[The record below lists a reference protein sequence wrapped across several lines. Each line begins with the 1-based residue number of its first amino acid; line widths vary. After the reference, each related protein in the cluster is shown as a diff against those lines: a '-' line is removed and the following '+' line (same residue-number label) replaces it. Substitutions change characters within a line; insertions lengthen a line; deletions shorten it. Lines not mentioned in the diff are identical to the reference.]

1 MQILNTMIK
10 KVFFL
15 LAMFTC
21 IFASCSDGG
30 SEEPVIPP
38 TQKPEVNNT
47 PTITID
53 PTIQSSGLSFDT
65 SASEKSITFSTTSD
79 WTLSIAETRSGTE
92 WCTASPTSGGKGTA
106 TVKFKTTENT
116 ESEDRT
122 VAVTIKAGAASKT
135 FTVTQKGNKSLLV
148 TTKKYELPKEGSE
161 IEIEVKSN
169 VEYEMTIAESCKE
182 WITEATGRAL
192 TTHKHILAIAASE
205 EAVKREGE
213 ITFKSGD
220 IVETVKVY
228 QAGEAVL
235 LLSKNELTVGEAG
248 ETITVDIKSNVDF
261 GVQMPNADW
270 IKEEAS
276 GRGMSSHTLR
286 FVISEN
292 ETFEARS
299 AEIVFYDKNS
309 DLKNTLKVIQS
320 AKEQKEAS
328 YENGVAT
335 LVEAGTLKKLLGD
348 DYLSITSLKVVGPIN
363 GDDVYYLR
371 KMLGGNNFSEA
382 DRGKLTTLDLSEA
395 TIVEG
400 GEWYYYDEYYTPHYY
415 TSNNTIGEYMF
426 NNCAN
431 LKNIILP
438 DSVTEISGYAFAD
451 CYSLTSVTIPDS
463 VTSIGDYAFY
473 DCSALTSITI
483 PDSVTS
489 IGKNVF
495 AHCSSLTSVTIPDS
509 VTSIGDDAFH
519 GCLDLTSVTIGN
531 GVTEIG
537 WYAFYRC
544 SSLTS
549 VIIPDSVTE
558 IGGYAFYG
566 CSALTSVTIPD
577 SVISIGGNAFED
589 CSVLTSVTIGN
600 GVTKIGGYAFYGCS
614 ALTSVTIPDSVN
626 VIGGNAFQYCSAL
639 TSVYC
644 YAQYPP
650 SLSIYN
656 TIFAGINSEATL
668 YVPARCG
675 SEYKSSSW
683 GNYFKKI
690 IEMEE

>member
-1 MQILNTMIK
+1 M
-10 KVFFL
+10 

-21 IFASCSDGG
+21 IFASCSNGG

-122 VAVTIKAGAASKT
+122 VAVTIKAGADSKT
-135 FTVTQKGNKSLLV
+135 FSITQKGNKSLLV
-148 TTKKYELPKEGSE
+148 TSKKYELPKEGGE

-235 LLSKNELTVGEAG
+235 LLSKNEFTVGEAG

-292 ETFEARS
+292 ETSEARL

-309 DLKNTLKVIQS
+309 DLKNTLKVTQS

-328 YENGVAT
+328 YENGIAT

-371 KMLGGNNFSEA
+371 KMSGCRDFSEA
-382 DRGKLTTLDLSEA
+382 DWGKLTTLDLSEA
-395 TIVEG
+395 SIVEG
-400 GEWYYYDEYYTPHYY
+400 GGWYAILFESECY
-415 TSNNTIGEYMF
+415 TSDNVIGDGMF
-426 NNCAN
+426 GGN
-431 LKNIILP
+431 LVEITLP
-438 DSVTEISGYAFAD
+438 NDIVSIASYAFGGCSA
-451 CYSLTSVTIPDS
+451 LTSIVIPDG
-463 VTSIGDYAFY
+463 VTSIGRYAFS
-473 DCSALTSITI
+473 DCSALTSIVI
-483 PDSVTS
+483 PNSVTS
-489 IGKNVF
+489 IGESAF
-495 AHCSSLTSVTIPDS
+495 FYCDSLTSIVIPDG
-509 VTSIGDDAFH
+509 VTSIGENTFTHCKA
-519 GCLDLTSVTIGN
+519 LTSVTIGN
-531 GVTEIG
+531 GVTSIG
-537 WYAFYRC
+537 ESAFSFC
-544 SSLTS
+544 N
-549 VIIPDSVTE
+549 
-558 IGGYAFYG
+558 
-566 CSALTSVTIPD
+566 ALTSIVIPNSVT
-577 SVISIGGNAFED
+577 SIGENAFWYCD
-589 CSVLTSVTIGN
+589 SLTSVTIGN
-600 GVTKIGGYAFYGCS
+600 GVTSIGKSAFEGCNALTSIVIPNSVTSIGES
-614 ALTSVTIPDSVN
+614 AFEGCTYLTSVTIGNGVTS
-626 VIGGNAFQYCSAL
+626 IGESAFTQCVRLSK
-639 TSVYC
+639 VYC
-644 YAQYPP
+644 YATTPP
-650 SLSIYN
+650 QLGETFYI
-656 TIFAGINSEATL
+656 SETL
-668 YVPARCG
+668 YVPSRCG
-675 SEYKSSSW
+675 AAYKSSSW
-683 GNYFKKI
+683 GNCCKNI
-690 IEMEE
+690 IEMD

>member
-1 MQILNTMIK
+1 MGNFQDALNREASDEWASRFLFICVLESPFELRCRSPIVQILNTMIK

-30 SEEPVIPP
+30 SEEPVTPP

-116 ESEDRT
+116 ESEDRS
-122 VAVTIKAGAASKT
+122 VSVTIKAGTASKT

-148 TTKKYELPKEGSE
+148 TTKKYELPKEGGE

-169 VEYEMTIAESCKE
+169 VEYEMMIAESAKE

-235 LLSKNELTVGEAG
+235 LLSKNEFTVSETG
-248 ETITVDIKSNVDF
+248 ETISVDIKSNVDF
-261 GVQMPNADW
+261 GIQMPNVDW

-276 GRGMSSHTLR
+276 GRGMSSHTLK
-286 FVISEN
+286 FVVAAN
-292 ETFEARS
+292 ETSEARS

-309 DLKNTLKVIQS
+309 DLKNTLKVTQS
-320 AKEQKEAS
+320 AKK
-328 YENGVAT
+328 YENKVVT
-335 LVEAGTLKKLLGD
+335 LVEAGTLKEFLGD

-371 KMLGGNNFSEA
+371 KMLGGGNFSEA
-382 DRGKLTTLDLSEA
+382 DWGKLTTLDLSEA
-395 TIVEG
+395 RIVEG
-400 GEWYYYDEYYTPHYY
+400 GEWYYPGNY
-415 TSNNTIGEYMF
+415 TSNNAIGERMF
-426 NNCAN
+426 YDCSN
-431 LKNIILP
+431 LQNIILP
-438 DSVTEISGYAFAD
+438 DNVTSMGEYAFSDCEALTSVTISNGVTEIGYRTFSR
-451 CYSLTSVTIPDS
+451 CLSLTSVTIPDN
-463 VTSIGDYAFY
+463 VTWIGGYAFDY
-473 DCSALTSITI
+473 CL
-483 PDSVTS
+483 
-489 IGKNVF
+489 
-495 AHCSSLTSVTIPDS
+495 SLTSVTIPDN
-509 VTSIGDDAFH
+509 VTWIGGYAFASCH
-519 GCLDLTSVTIGN
+519 SLTSVTIGN

-537 WYAFYRC
+537 NYAFCGC

-549 VIIPDSVTE
+549 VIIPDSVTS
-558 IGGYAFYG
+558 IPRYAFY
-566 CSALTSVTIPD
+566 
-577 SVISIGGNAFED
+577 D
-589 CSVLTSVTIGN
+589 CI
-600 GVTKIGGYAFYGCS
+600 
-614 ALTSVTIPDSVN
+614 
-626 VIGGNAFQYCSAL
+626 
-639 TSVYC
+639 
-644 YAQYPP
+644 
-650 SLSIYN
+650 
-656 TIFAGINSEATL
+656 
-668 YVPARCG
+668 
-675 SEYKSSSW
+675 
-683 GNYFKKI
+683 
-690 IEMEE
+690 

>member
-1 MQILNTMIK
+1 MGNSQDALNREASDEWASRFYLYVSWNHLLNFDAGAPSCKYNTMIK
-10 KVFFL
+10 NVFFL
-15 LAMFTC
+15 LVMFTC

-30 SEEPVIPP
+30 SEEPVTPP

-65 SASEKSITFSTTSD
+65 SVSEKSITFSTTSD

-122 VAVTIKAGAASKT
+122 VAVTIKAGADSKT
-135 FTVTQKGNKSLLV
+135 FSVTQKGNKSLLV
-148 TTKKYELPKEGSE
+148 TTKKYELPKEGGE

-235 LLSKNELTVGEAG
+235 LLSKSEFTVSEAG
-248 ETITVDIKSNVDF
+248 ETISVDIKSNVEY

-276 GRGMSSHTLR
+276 GRGMSSHSLKY
-286 FVISEN
+286 VVSEN
-292 ETFEARS
+292 ETSESRS

-309 DLKNTLKVIQS
+309 DLKNTLKVTQS

-438 DSVTEISGYAFAD
+438 DSVTEISGYAFAE
-451 CYSLTSVTIPDS
+451 CSSLTSVTIADS
-463 VTSIGDYAFY
+463 VTSIGDYAFAE
-473 DCSALTSITI
+473 CSSLTSITI

-495 AHCSSLTSVTIPDS
+495 AYCSSLTSVTIPDS

-537 WYAFYRC
+537 GYAFADCYSLTSVTIGNGVTEIGWYAFYRC

-558 IGGYAFYG
+558 
-566 CSALTSVTIPD
+566 
-577 SVISIGGNAFED
+577 
-589 CSVLTSVTIGN
+589 
-600 GVTKIGGYAFYGCS
+600 
-614 ALTSVTIPDSVN
+614 
-626 VIGGNAFQYCSAL
+626 IGGNAFQYCSAL

-675 SEYKSSSW
+675 SAYKSSSW

>member
-1 MQILNTMIK
+1 MIK

-122 VAVTIKAGAASKT
+122 VAVTIKAGADSKT
-135 FTVTQKGNKSLLV
+135 FSITQKGNKSLLV
-148 TTKKYELPKEGSE
+148 TTKKYELPKEGGE

-205 EAVKREGE
+205 EAIKREGE

-220 IVETVKVY
+220 IVESVKVY

-235 LLSKNELTVGEAG
+235 LLSKSEFTVGEAG
-248 ETITVDIKSNVDF
+248 ETITIDIKSNVDF

-292 ETFEARS
+292 ETSEARS

-309 DLKNTLKVIQS
+309 DLKNTLKVTQS

-382 DRGKLTTLDLSEA
+382 DWGKLTTLDLSEA

-400 GEWYYYDEYYTPHYY
+400 GEWYYYEKYYTPYCY

-438 DSVTEISGYAFAD
+438 DSVTEIGGNAFYNCSA
-451 CYSLTSVTIPDS
+451 LTSVTIPDS
-463 VTSIGDYAFY
+463 VISIGGDAFR
-473 DCSALTSITI
+473 DCSALTSVII
-483 PDSVTS
+483 PDSVTE
-489 IGKNVF
+489 
-495 AHCSSLTSVTIPDS
+495 
-509 VTSIGDDAFH
+509 IGDFTFCNCSA
-519 GCLDLTSVTIGN
+519 LTSVTIGN

-537 WYAFYRC
+537 AYAFEGC

-549 VIIPDSVTE
+549 VIIPDSVISIGGNAFGGCSVLTSVTIGNGVTE

-577 SVISIGGNAFED
+577 SVISIVA
-589 CSVLTSVTIGN
+589 
-600 GVTKIGGYAFYGCS
+600 YAF
-614 ALTSVTIPDSVN
+614 A
-626 VIGGNAFQYCSAL
+626 YCSAL

-650 SLSIYN
+650 SLSIDN